1 MKSNIHNIAYANFIW
16 EGRLKNKLSEEENI
30 EW

>member
-1 MKSNIHNIAYANFIW
+1 MKSNIHNIAYANFIC